1 MKRKIISA
9 SFLTLLL
16 FPVMAVKTYA
26 VCPVCTVAVVAG
38 LGLSRWLGIDDSIS
52 GVWIGGLIL
61 STSFWLTSWLT
72 KKNISKPWLASLVK
86 IKYLTLIAIFI
97 TYLLIFIPLQ
107 AAGITGH
114 PLNKLWGIDK
124 LFLGSLIGSGVFLIA
139 IVADK
144 VERKLKGKQLFAFQ
158 KVVFPVLSLV
168 IMSIIFA
175 LITKR

>member
-9 SFLTLLL
+9 SLLSLLL

-38 LGLSRWLGIDDSIS
+38 LGLSRWLGIDDTIS

-61 STSFWLTSWLT
+61 STSFWFTSWLT
-72 KKNISKPWLASLVK
+72 KKNIK

-114 PLNKLWGIDK
+114 PFNKLWGIDK
-124 LFLGSLIGSGVFLIA
+124 LFLGSIIGSGVFLVG

-144 VERKLKGKQLFAFQ
+144 VERKLKEKQLFPFQ

>member
-1 MKRKIISA
+1 MKIKLISA
-9 SFLTLLL
+9 SFLILLL

-52 GVWIGGLIL
+52 GVWIGGFIL
-61 STSFWLTSWLT
+61 STSFWLTSWFT
-72 KKNISKPWLASLVK
+72 KKNIK

-124 LFLGSLIGSGVFLIA
+124 LFLGSIIGSGVFLIG